1 MVAIGSKALPLRRPR
16 NCDSVTER
24 RRNMGR
30 KSMKKSKGGESGGA
44 SSETHNNKQYPDNQ
58 ESSVPHTSFLR
69 QQVDPETAKYF
80 AEISNV
86 IEGTEIDME
95 ERSSICGN
103 ALEETRGKEIEL
115 ATDYIISHTLQ
126 TLLQGCDLDQLCT
139 FLQNCSKD
147 FPQIAMDRSGSHVA
161 ETALKSLAAHLQENG
176 NQSLIEVTLNDI
188 CRAIVANS
196 IDVMVNC
203 HGSHVIRSLLCLCKG
218 MPLDSSDFHSKK
230 SSAALAQRLNFKC
243 SRSDRIGS
251 HVLHQGFPDMLK
263 FLVSEILKAAKK
275 DIEILQVDQ
284 YGSLVLQT
292 ALKLLVGYDE
302 ELMHAIP
309 VVLGC
314 KGNNIDNN
322 IVKRLL
328 SLMKETA
335 FSHLMEVILEVAP
348 ETLYTELLTK
358 VFKNSLFEM
367 SSHHCGNF
375 VIQALISHAR
385 SEDHVELI
393 WKELGTKFKDV
404 FGMGKSGVV
413 ASLLAACHRLNT
425 HEQKCCQALIGAVC
439 MENEPPRCIVPRILF
454 LDNYFYCKGKSN
466 WDWPSGA
473 RMHTIGTLILQTV
486 FRLPTDFI
494 HAFIS
499 SMTSLE
505 ENQLLDTTKDSGG
518 ARVIEAFLYS
528 EASGKQKRKL
538 IIKYKGHFG
547 ELSVLQSGSFT
558 VDKCFDVS
566 SVALRETIVSEM
578 LDVQAE
584 LSKTKQGP
592 HLLRKFDV
600 DGYAKRPDQWKS
612 RQTSRES
619 AYNDFISTFGS
630 NTTKS
635 SYKESNSTRPKSQQ
649 EKLKDTRKEID
660 AQLTSSHTPFLANKP
675 FKSSGQKRH
684 SDGNDDRP
692 GKFTKHKESDSTRPK
707 SQQERLKDMRK
718 EIDTQ
723 LTSSHTPFLANKPFK
738 SSGKKRHSEIH
749 TEDVAKSRQKSHKKR
764 KHDG

>member
-1 MVAIGSKALPLRRPR
+1 
-16 NCDSVTER
+16 
-24 RRNMGR
+24 MGR
-30 KSMKKSKGGESGGA
+30 KSMKKSKGIESGGA
-44 SSETHNNKQYPDNQ
+44 TGETHKSKQHSNNEEP
-58 ESSVPHTSFLR
+58 SVPHTSFLR

-103 ALEETRGKEIEL
+103 ALEETRGKEVEL

-126 TLLQGCDLDQLCT
+126 TLLQGCALDQLCS

-147 FPQIAMDRSGSHVA
+147 FPQISMDRSGSHVA
-161 ETALKSLAAHLQENG
+161 ETALKSLAEHLQENET
-176 NQSLIEVTLNDI
+176 QSLIEVTLNDI
-188 CRAIVANS
+188 CQAIVVNPV
-196 IDVMVNC
+196 DVMINC
-203 HGSHVIRSLLCLCKG
+203 HGSHVLRSLLCLCKG
-218 MPLDSSDFHSKK
+218 VPLDSSDIHSKK
-230 SSAALAQRLNFKC
+230 SSAVLAQRLNFKS
-243 SRSDRIGS
+243 SRSDGS
-251 HVLHQGFPDMLK
+251 GFHGLHQGFPDMLK
-263 FLVSEILKAAKK
+263 LLVSEILKAAKK
-275 DIEILQVDQ
+275 DVEILQVDQ

-292 ALKLLVGYDE
+292 ALKLLAGYE
-302 ELMHAIP
+302 QELMHAIP
-309 VVLGC
+309 VILGC
-314 KGNNIDNN
+314 KGNLIESN

-328 SLMKETA
+328 GLMKETA

-348 ETLYTELLTK
+348 DTLYNELITK
-358 VFKNSLFEM
+358 IFINSLFEM

-385 SEDHVELI
+385 SEDHVELV
-393 WKELGTKFKDV
+393 WKELGAKFKDL

-413 ASLLAACHRLNT
+413 ASLLAACHRLHT
-425 HEQKCCQALIGAVC
+425 HEHQCCQALIGAVC
-439 MENEPPRCIVPRILF
+439 MENEPPRCIVPRMLF
-454 LDNYFYCKGKSN
+454 LDNYFYCKDKSN

-473 RMHTIGTLILQTV
+473 RMHTIGTLILQSV
-486 FRLPTDFI
+486 FRFPTEFI

-505 ENQLLDTTKDSGG
+505 ENHLLDTSKDSGG
-518 ARVIEAFLYS
+518 ARVIEAFLDS

-538 IIKYKGHFG
+538 IVKFKGHFG
-547 ELSVLQSGSFT
+547 ELSVLPSGSFT
-558 VDKCFDVS
+558 VEKCFDVS
-566 SVALRETIVSEM
+566 NVSLREVIVSEM
-578 LDVQAE
+578 LDVQAV

-619 AYNDFISTFGS
+619 VYNDFISTFGS

-635 SYKESNSTRPKSQQ
+635 SYKDANSTHNRSKSHQ
-649 EKLKDTRKEID
+649 EKLKDMRKEINT
-660 AQLTSSHTPFLANKP
+660 QLSSSHTPFLANKP

-684 SDGNDDRP
+684 SDGNESRP
-692 GKFTKHKESDSTRPK
+692 GKFTKHT
-707 SQQERLKDMRK
+707 
-718 EIDTQ
+718 
-723 LTSSHTPFLANKPFK
+723 N
-738 SSGKKRHSEIH
+738 
-749 TEDVAKSRQKSHKKR
+749 EDVAKSKRKSHRKR

>member
-1 MVAIGSKALPLRRPR
+1 MVAIGSKALPLRRAK
-16 NCDSVTER
+16 NCDLIAECGMAGGNDSYNQGGGR
-24 RRNMGR
+24 KRNMGR
-30 KSMKKSKGGESGGA
+30 KSIKKGFDSGGA
-44 SSETHNNKQYPDNQ
+44 ASEAHKPEKHSNYKDD
-58 ESSVPHTSFLR
+58 SAPHTSFLR

-80 AEISNV
+80 LEIANV

-95 ERSSICGN
+95 ELSSICGN
-103 ALEETRGKEIEL
+103 ALEETRGKEVEL

-126 TLLQGCDLDQLCT
+126 SLLQGCALDQLCN

-147 FPQIAMDRSGSHVA
+147 FPRISMDKSGSHVA
-161 ETALKSLAAHLQENG
+161 ETALRSLAAHLQG
-176 NQSLIEVTLNDI
+176 NEAETLIEVTLNDI
-188 CRAIVANS
+188 CQAIVVNPVE
-196 IDVMVNC
+196 VMTNC

-230 SSAALAQRLNFKC
+230 SSSVLAHRLNFKS
-243 SRSDRIGS
+243 SRSHESES
-251 HVLHQGFPDMLK
+251 HGLQSGFPDMLK

-292 ALKLLVGYDE
+292 ALKLLVGYE
-302 ELMHAIP
+302 QELLHAIP
-309 VVLGC
+309 VILGC
-314 KGNNIDNN
+314 KGNLIDNN
-322 IVKRLL
+322 VVKRLL
-328 SLMKETA
+328 SLMRETA

-348 ETLYTELLTK
+348 ETLYNELITK

-367 SSHHCGNF
+367 SCHHCGNF
-375 VIQALISHAR
+375 VVQALISHAR

-393 WKELGTKFKDV
+393 WKELGTKFKDL

-413 ASLLAACHRLNT
+413 ASLLAACHRLHS
-425 HEQKCCQALIGAVC
+425 HEHKCCQALIGAVC

-454 LDNYFYCKGKSN
+454 LDNYFYCKDKSN

-473 RMHTIGTLILQTV
+473 RMHVIGTLMLQSV
-486 FRLPTDFI
+486 FRLPNEFI

-505 ENQLLDTTKDSGG
+505 EDHLLDTIKDSGG
-518 ARVIEAFLYS
+518 ARVIEAFLNS
-528 EASGKQKRKL
+528 DASGKQKRKL
-538 IIKYKGHFG
+538 IVKLKGHFG

-558 VDKCFDVS
+558 VEKCFDVS
-566 SVALRETIVSEM
+566 SVSLKEVIVSEM

-592 HLLRKFDV
+592 HLLRKLDV

-630 NTTKS
+630 KETKS
-635 SYKESNSTRPKSQQ
+635 SKNEASFTNNRPKSQQ
-649 EKLKDTRKEID
+649 EKLKDMRKEID
-660 AQLTSSHTPFLANKP
+660 THLTPSHTPFLAHKP
-675 FKSSGQKRH
+675 FKKSGQKRH
-684 SDGNDDRP
+684 SDGTERGP
-692 GKFTKHKESDSTRPK
+692 GKFTKHAMEDDVGK
-707 SQQERLKDMRK
+707 SK
-718 EIDTQ
+718 
-723 LTSSHTPFLANKPFK
+723 
-738 SSGKKRHSEIH
+738 
-749 TEDVAKSRQKSHKKR
+749 QKSHRKKS
-764 KHDG
+764 KMADLN

>member
-1 MVAIGSKALPLRRPR
+1 MVAIGSKALPLRRPK
-16 NCDSVTER
+16 NCDLIAKCSMVGEDNTYIHDGR

-30 KSMKKSKGGESGGA
+30 KSFKKMKGTDTGGATSEPHKSKHYS
-44 SSETHNNKQYPDNQ
+44 NNQ

-95 ERSSICGN
+95 ERVSICGN
-103 ALEETRGKEIEL
+103 ALEETKGKEVEL

-126 TLLQGCDLDQLCT
+126 TLLQGCSLDQLCT

-147 FPQIAMDRSGSHVA
+147 FPQISMDRSGSHVA
-161 ETALKSLAAHLQENG
+161 ETALRSLAAYLQENE

-188 CRAIVANS
+188 CRAIAVNPV
-196 IDVMVNC
+196 DVMVNC
-203 HGSHVIRSLLCLCKG
+203 HGSHVLRSLLCLCKG
-218 MPLDSSDFHSKK
+218 APLDSSDIHSKK
-230 SSAALAQRLNFKC
+230 SSAALAQRLNFKS
-243 SRSDRIGS
+243 SRSNESWSYG
-251 HVLHQGFPDMLK
+251 LLPGFPDMLK

-284 YGSLVLQT
+284 YASLVLQT
-292 ALKLLVGYDE
+292 ALKLLAGFDQ
-302 ELMHAIP
+302 ELMNIIP
-309 VVLGC
+309 VILGC
-314 KGNNIDNN
+314 KGNLIDSN

-328 SLMKETA
+328 SLIKETA

-348 ETLYTELLTK
+348 DTLYNELLTN
-358 VFKNSLFEM
+358 VFRNSLFEM

-385 SEDHVELI
+385 NEDHVALI

-404 FGMGKSGVV
+404 FGMGKFGVV
-413 ASLLAACHRLNT
+413 ASLLAACHRIHT
-425 HEQKCCQALIGAVC
+425 HEQQCCQALLGAVC

-454 LDNYFYCKGKSN
+454 LDNYFYCKDKSN
-466 WDWPSGA
+466 WDWPNGA
-473 RMHTIGTLILQTV
+473 RMHTIGTLILQSA
-486 FRLPTDFI
+486 FRLPADFI

-505 ENQLLDTTKDSGG
+505 ENQLLDTSKDSGG
-518 ARVIEAFLYS
+518 ARVIEAFLDS

-538 IIKYKGHFG
+538 IVKFKGHFG
-547 ELSVLQSGSFT
+547 ELSVIPSGSFT
-558 VDKCFDVS
+558 VEKCFDVS
-566 SVALRETIVSEM
+566 SVSLREVIVSEL

-630 NTTKS
+630 NGRKLS
-635 SYKESNSTRPKSQQ
+635 NKEANSTHNRPKSQQ
-649 EKLKDTRKEID
+649 EKLKDIRKEID
-660 AQLTSSHTPFLANKP
+660 THLNAPHTPFLANKP
-675 FKSSGQKRH
+675 FKSSGRKRH
-684 SDGNDDRP
+684 SDGNESRMFLKLDSNFLK
-692 GKFTKHKESDSTRPK
+692 GSFALACKFVRVC
-707 SQQERLKDMRK
+707 
-718 EIDTQ
+718 
-723 LTSSHTPFLANKPFK
+723 
-738 SSGKKRHSEIH
+738 
-749 TEDVAKSRQKSHKKR
+749 DVEEAAVC
-764 KHDG
+764 GINLP

>member
-1 MVAIGSKALPLRRPR
+1 MVAIGSKALPLRRHR
-16 NCDSVTER
+16 NCDSVGECSMAREDDTYNQGGR
-24 RRNMGR
+24 KRNMGR
-30 KSMKKSKGGESGGA
+30 KSMKKSKGVESGGA
-44 SSETHNNKQYPDNQ
+44 ASETHKSNQYSNNQ

-103 ALEETRGKEIEL
+103 ALEETRGKEVEL

-126 TLLQGCDLDQLCT
+126 TLLQGCALDQLCT

-147 FPQIAMDRSGSHVA
+147 FPQISMDRSGSHVA
-161 ETALKSLAAHLQENG
+161 ETALKSLASHLQENG
-176 NQSLIEVTLNDI
+176 TQSLIEVTLNEI
-188 CRAIVANS
+188 CQAIVVNPV
-196 IDVMVNC
+196 DVMVNC
-203 HGSHVIRSLLCLCKG
+203 HGSHVLRSLLCLCKG
-218 MPLDSSDFHSKK
+218 TPLDSSDFHSKK
-230 SSAALAQRLNFKC
+230 SSAALAQRLNFKS
-243 SRSDRIGS
+243 SRSDGS
-251 HVLHQGFPDMLK
+251 GSYGLHPGFPDMLK

-275 DIEILQVDQ
+275 DIELLQVDQ

-292 ALKLLVGYDE
+292 ALKLLAGDE
-302 ELMHAIP
+302 QELMHVIP
-309 VVLGC
+309 VILGC
-314 KGNNIDNN
+314 KGNLIDTNV
-322 IVKRLL
+322 VKRLL
-328 SLMKETA
+328 SLVKQPA

-348 ETLYTELLTK
+348 ETLYSELITK
-358 VFKNSLFEM
+358 VFRNSLFEM

-393 WKELGTKFKDV
+393 WTELGKKFKDV

-413 ASLLAACHRLNT
+413 ASLLATCHRLHT
-425 HEQKCCQALIGAVC
+425 HEQQCCQALIGAVC

-454 LDNYFYCKGKSN
+454 LDNYFYCKDKSN

-505 ENQLLDTTKDSGG
+505 ENHLLDTTKDSGG
-518 ARVIEAFLYS
+518 ARVIEAFLNS

-538 IIKYKGHFG
+538 IIKFKGHFG

-558 VDKCFDVS
+558 VEKCFDVS
-566 SVALRETIVSEM
+566 SVALREVIVSE
-578 LDVQAE
+578 LSEVQAE

-619 AYNDFISTFGS
+619 TYNDFISTFGS

-635 SYKESNSTRPKSQQ
+635 SYKEAHSTHDRPKSQQ
-649 EKLKDTRKEID
+649 EKLKDMRKEID
-660 AQLTSSHTPFLANKP
+660 THLTSSHTPFLANKP

-684 SDGNDDRP
+684 SEGNESRP
-692 GKFTKHKESDSTRPK
+692 AKFTKH
-707 SQQERLKDMRK
+707 
-718 EIDTQ
+718 
-723 LTSSHTPFLANKPFK
+723 NV
-738 SSGKKRHSEIH
+738 
-749 TEDVAKSRQKSHKKR
+749 EDVAKSKKSHRKR

>member
-16 NCDSVTER
+16 NRDSITECGMAGEDNTYNHGGR
-24 RRNMGR
+24 KRNMGR
-30 KSMKKSKGGESGGA
+30 KSMKKTKGAESGGA
-44 SSETHNNKQYPDNQ
+44 ANGTHKSEQYSNNQ

-103 ALEETRGKEIEL
+103 ALEETRGKEVEL

-126 TLLQGCDLDQLCT
+126 TLLQGCALDPLCT

-147 FPQIAMDRSGSHVA
+147 FSQISMDRSGSHVA
-161 ETALKSLAAHLQENG
+161 ETALKSLAAHVLENG
-176 NQSLIEVTLNDI
+176 TQSLIEVTLNDI
-188 CRAIVANS
+188 CQAIVVNPV
-196 IDVMVNC
+196 DVMVNC
-203 HGSHVIRSLLCLCKG
+203 HGSHVLRSLLCLCKG

-230 SSAALAQRLNFKC
+230 SSAALAQRLNFKS
-243 SRSDRIGS
+243 SRSDGSGS
-251 HVLHQGFPDMLK
+251 HGLHPGFPDMLK
-263 FLVSEILKAAKK
+263 FLMSEILKAAKK
-275 DIEILQVDQ
+275 DIELLQVDQ

-292 ALKLLVGYDE
+292 ALKLLAGNE
-302 ELMHAIP
+302 HELMHAIP
-309 VVLGC
+309 VILGF
-314 KGNNIDNN
+314 KGNVIDNN

-328 SLMKETA
+328 SLVKQPA

-348 ETLYTELLTK
+348 DTLYNELISK
-358 VFKNSLFEM
+358 VFKDSLFEM

-375 VIQALISHAR
+375 VIQALISHTR
-385 SEDHVELI
+385 NEDHVELI
-393 WKELGTKFKDV
+393 WNELGKKIKDI

-425 HEQKCCQALIGAVC
+425 HEQQCCQALISAVC

-454 LDNYFYCKGKSN
+454 LDNYFYCKDKSN
-466 WDWPSGA
+466 WEWPSGA

-518 ARVIEAFLYS
+518 ARVIEAFLNS

-538 IIKYKGHFG
+538 IIKFKGHFG
-547 ELSVLQSGSFT
+547 ELSVLQSGAFT

-578 LDVQAE
+578 LEVQAE

-592 HLLRKFDV
+592 HLLRKFDL

-619 AYNDFISTFGS
+619 TYNDFISTFGS
-630 NTTKS
+630 NTAKSS
-635 SYKESNSTRPKSQQ
+635 SYKEANSTHDHPKSQQ
-649 EKLKDTRKEID
+649 EKLKDMRKEIN

-684 SDGNDDRP
+684 SDGNENRP
-692 GKFTKHKESDSTRPK
+692 AKFTKHT
-707 SQQERLKDMRK
+707 
-718 EIDTQ
+718 
-723 LTSSHTPFLANKPFK
+723 
-738 SSGKKRHSEIH
+738 
-749 TEDVAKSRQKSHKKR
+749 TEDVAKSKKSHRKR